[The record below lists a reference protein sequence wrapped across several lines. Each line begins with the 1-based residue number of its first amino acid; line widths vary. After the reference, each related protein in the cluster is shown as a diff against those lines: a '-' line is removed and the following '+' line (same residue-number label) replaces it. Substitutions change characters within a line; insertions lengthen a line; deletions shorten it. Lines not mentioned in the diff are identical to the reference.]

1 MGSYKGYSL
10 FISASSTESE
20 GYHLRIPYVTILP
33 LVLIAVFI
41 TVAFFG
47 SVGYGGKYAWSSIK
61 KQTELHKRNSLNR
74 ELAVLQSDSEKYNDT
89 LRKIIKAD
97 TDRRISYGLAPL
109 DSGVVGAGIGGTVSK
124 VNEAIDNF
132 EHADIISALK
142 LQEKFELYSR
152 QTTLVDSTLLRVKH
166 HIEKQEARL
175 RETPSIW
182 PTEGRKTSKFGK
194 RFHPILKTSTFH
206 DGLDIANR
214 EWTPLIAPAD
224 GVVEKAHN
232 STGGYGKVIV
242 IAHEASGFH
251 TKYAHCAGMEVKAGD
266 VVKRGELIGYMG
278 NTGRSTGT
286 HLHYEVLKN
295 GRIVDPERYL
305 IDKVPYKK

>member
-1 MGSYKGYSL
+1 MGSYKGYTL

-20 GYHLRIPYVTILP
+20 GYHLRVPYLIMLP
-33 LVLIAVFI
+33 LVLIALLITTLFI
-41 TVAFFG
+41 G
-47 SVGYGGKYAWSSIK
+47 SIGYGGQYALSALK
-61 KQTELHKRNSLNR
+61 TQTALHKRNSLKR
-74 ELAVLQSDSEKYNDT
+74 DLAILLQGSKKYNST
-89 LRKIIKAD
+89 LQKIIKAD

-124 VNEAIDNF
+124 VNQAIDNF

-142 LQEKFELYSR
+142 LQEEFELYSR
-152 QTTLVDSTLLRVKH
+152 QTTLVDSTLLRVKY

-214 EWTPLIAPAD
+214 EWTPLLAPAD
-224 GVVEKAHN
+224 GIVEKAHN

-305 IDKVPYKK
+305 IDKVPYIK